1 MKKTHFKTDMY
12 FSACG
17 RSYTDEFASL
27 NIIGGTRAFK
37 GEFPWQ
43 VSVRNLDPSG
53 RYTRHFCGGALL
65 NDRWVLTAGHCV
77 VDDYGRIVQPSSLYV
92 RAGEHDETV
101 HEGSEIQVR
110 VTHVYLH
117 PRYVHLHRDV
127 AIVRLA
133 KRLRLSRFVQPIC
146 LPPGDIL
153 LDPSLNCT
161 ISGWGNTFV
170 HGTPPAY
177 LISMWLCTPNRP
189 PFGSCGKL
197 YCSSNS
203 LIGRSS
209 CMCHGDICCGDSGG
223 PMSCQLTDSRWYL
236 VGLASF
242 GPGCAKDTTPDVYTR
257 VSYFSNWILS
267 TIESH

>member
-1 MKKTHFKTDMY
+1 
-12 FSACG
+12 CG

-53 RYTRHFCGGALL
+53 RFTRHFCGGALL
-65 NDRWVLTAGHCV
+65 SDRWVLTAGHCV
-77 VDDYGRIVQPSSLYV
+77 VDDYGRMVQPSSLYV

-161 ISGWGNTFV
+161 ISGWGNTFNQDESLLPLYSTEILMFKINV
-170 HGTPPAY
+170 FFEVKQELRRGRRKT
-177 LISMWLCTPNRP
+177 LIS
-189 PFGSCGKL
+189 GKFKTMVSVNFSRV
-197 YCSSNS
+197 C
-203 LIGRSS
+203 I
-209 CMCHGDICCGDSGG
+209 DI
-223 PMSCQLTDSRWYL
+223 
-236 VGLASF
+236 
-242 GPGCAKDTTPDVYTR
+242 
-257 VSYFSNWILS
+257 
-267 TIESH
+267 

>member
-1 MKKTHFKTDMY
+1 M
-12 FSACG
+12 
-17 RSYTDEFASL
+17 
-27 NIIGGTRAFK
+27 
-37 GEFPWQ
+37 
-43 VSVRNLDPSG
+43 
-53 RYTRHFCGGALL
+53 
-65 NDRWVLTAGHCV
+65 
-77 VDDYGRIVQPSSLYV
+77 VQPSSLYV

-161 ISGWGNTFV
+161 ISGWGNTFMQ
-170 HGTPPAY
+170 GTTSPVLNKLPVPLRPLSDCQQVYGRVFRTPINAWHLCGGSPLGFKGVCY
-177 LISMWLCTPNRP
+177 GAEVWEVGPGPETSKQLVEQEISSPVLGWMQARQYSPR
-189 PFGSCGKL
+189 GSEVVTL
-197 YCSSNS
+197 TLPSMVW
-203 LIGRSS
+203 R
-209 CMCHGDICCGDSGG
+209 GDSGG

-242 GPGCAKDTTPDVYTR
+242 GPGCAKGHHAGR
-257 VSYFSNWILS
+257 L
-267 TIESH
+267 HQGLLLL

>member
-1 MKKTHFKTDMY
+1 
-12 FSACG
+12 
-17 RSYTDEFASL
+17 

-53 RYTRHFCGGALL
+53 RFTRHFCGGALL

-77 VDDYGRIVQPSSLYV
+77 VDDYGRTVLPSSLYV

-153 LDPSLNCT
+153 LDPGLNCT
-161 ISGWGNTFV
+161 ISGWGNTFNQDESLLPLYSTDILRSKINV
-170 HGTPPAY
+170 FLHAKQELLRRKRKTS
-177 LISMWLCTPNRP
+177 ISR
-189 PFGSCGKL
+189 KL
-197 YCSSNS
+197 KTVVSVKLPRVC
-203 LIGRSS
+203 L
-209 CMCHGDICCGDSGG
+209 DI
-223 PMSCQLTDSRWYL
+223 
-236 VGLASF
+236 
-242 GPGCAKDTTPDVYTR
+242 
-257 VSYFSNWILS
+257 
-267 TIESH
+267 